1 MNLKDKVSIVTGAG
15 RGIGKEVAVRL
26 AQLGAKVIIVS
37 SSDQIF
43 KAQEEILEKGLDV
56 DSFKLDIKNYNEV
69 ETFFANI
76 FDKYG
81 RIDILV
87 NNAGITK
94 DALMLRLSEGD
105 WDDVINVNLKG
116 AFLCC
121 KFAGKYMMKN
131 RSGRII
137 NVTSVVGVIGNPG
150 QVNYASSKAGMIG
163 LTKSVAKELASRGI
177 TCNAIA
183 PGFIETSMTQNL
195 NEEVKK
201 SYKESI
207 PLKRYGTPSE
217 VADLVA
223 FLASESAGYITG
235 QVIHIDGGL
244 VM

>member
-1 MNLKDKVSIVTGAG
+1 VDLKDQIAVVTGAG
-15 RGIGKEVAVRL
+15 RGIGKAVGRKL
-26 AQLGAKVIIVS
+26 AQLGAKVVMVS

-43 KAQEEILEKGLDV
+43 KAQEELLEENLSV
-56 DSFKLDIKNYNEV
+56 DAYKLDIKNYHEV
-69 ETFFANI
+69 EGFFANVI
-76 FDKYG
+76 EKYG
-81 RIDILV
+81 KIDILV

-94 DALMLRLSEGD
+94 DALMLRMSEQD
-105 WDDVINVNLKG
+105 WDSVLNVNLKG

-121 KFAGKYMMKN
+121 KFAGKYMMKS
-131 RSGRII
+131 RRGRII
-137 NVTSVVGVIGNPG
+137 NVTSVVGVIGNAG

-195 NEEVKK
+195 SEEVKK

-217 VADLVA
+217 VADLVT
-223 FLASESAGYITG
+223 FLTSESASYITG

>member
-1 MNLKDKVSIVTGAG
+1 VNLKDKVSIVTGAG